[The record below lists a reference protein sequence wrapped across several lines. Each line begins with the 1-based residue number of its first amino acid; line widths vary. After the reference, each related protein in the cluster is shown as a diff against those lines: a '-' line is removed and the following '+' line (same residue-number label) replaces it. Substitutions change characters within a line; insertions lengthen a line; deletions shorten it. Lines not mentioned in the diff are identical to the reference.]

1 MESPVIDILCFSP
14 TGTTAKVL
22 EAIHKGS
29 ALKLGR
35 TIDLTHA
42 DSREP
47 QATGHQAS
55 HVLIGMPVHS
65 GRIPKVAAER
75 LARIEGGG
83 RQAVIVVVYG
93 NRAYDDALL
102 ELRELAD
109 RRGFVTIAAAAFI
122 AEHSFS
128 TTARPIARDRPD
140 QADLETA
147 ERFGAT
153 LRETLIQDVPM
164 GLRLPGNRPYRSVTP
179 LAGMVPLLD
188 AQRCVG
194 CGACIEVCPTGAIT
208 PETPAAIQEEL
219 CLRCGACV
227 KACSVGARHFDP
239 ETLARLCERLAS
251 LCAARKEPELFLPN
265 LA

>member
-1 MESPVIDILCFSP
+1 MKFPVIDLLCFSP

-22 EAIHKGS
+22 EAIRKGS
-29 ALKLGR
+29 GLKLGR
-35 TIDLTHA
+35 AIDLTRAPSH
-42 DSREP
+42 EP
-47 QATGHQAS
+47 QAPVTSAGHI
-55 HVLIGMPVHS
+55 LIGMPVHS

-75 LARIEGGG
+75 LAEIEGGG
-83 RQAVIVVVYG
+83 RKAVIVVVYG

-102 ELRELAD
+102 ELCELTD

-140 QADLETA
+140 PADLETA

-153 LRETLIQDVPM
+153 LREALTQDVPM
-164 GLRLPGNRPYRSVTP
+164 GLRLPGKRPYRSVTP
-179 LAGMVPLLD
+179 LPGMVPLLD

-194 CGACIEVCPTGAIT
+194 CGACNEVCPTGAIA
-208 PETPAAIQEEL
+208 PKTPAAIQEEL

-227 KACSVGARHFDP
+227 KACNVGARHFDP
-239 ETLARLCERLAS
+239 ETLARLSERLAS